1 MGIPIAI
8 ANDVVCS
15 DDRLTNEASC
25 DRAVGDTKL
34 VYAWADIG
42 AVRSEWRLSAL
53 CTKCCAPDRG
63 RLCALCGRL

>member
-34 VYAWADIG
+34 VYA
-42 AVRSEWRLSAL
+42 
-53 CTKCCAPDRG
+53 
-63 RLCALCGRL
+63 